1 MQDSPVNV
9 TFALSPYH
17 VPVPLPLI
25 NSVAALQKAVK
36 AIGNTALLF
45 EIIPHCFYQQMA
57 RYPKPVKVYRES
69 KTNPVTPTLTLL
81 KWLIECHKNVDTF
94 ASYPVEKAQNVP
106 FTESGKVKLTFL

>member
-45 EIIPHCFYQQMA
+45 EIIPHCGYALQIA
-57 RYPKPVKVYRES
+57 ITEYPKSP
-69 KTNPVTPTLTLL
+69 
-81 KWLIECHKNVDTF
+81 
-94 ASYPVEKAQNVP
+94 
-106 FTESGKVKLTFL
+106 SGLMRT

>member
-25 NSVAALQKAVK
+25 HSVAALQKAVK

-45 EIIPHCFYQQMA
+45 EIIPHCLLD
-57 RYPKPVKVYRES
+57 PKGDIKR
-69 KTNPVTPTLTLL
+69 T
-81 KWLIECHKNVDTF
+81 
-94 ASYPVEKAQNVP
+94 VETHVP
-106 FTESGKVKLTFL
+106 ITKSGSC

>member
-45 EIIPHCFYQQMA
+45 EIIPHC
-57 RYPKPVKVYRES
+57 S
-69 KTNPVTPTLTLL
+69 
-81 KWLIECHKNVDTF
+81 
-94 ASYPVEKAQNVP
+94 
-106 FTESGKVKLTFL
+106 

>member
-25 NSVAALQKAVK
+25 HSVAALQKAVK

-45 EIIPHCFYQQMA
+45 EIIPHCVL
-57 RYPKPVKVYRES
+57 KPYCAIGQITTSRNRNTYRS
-69 KTNPVTPTLTLL
+69 CCNLSYAYVFTVTVGIIT
-81 KWLIECHKNVDTF
+81 CV
-94 ASYPVEKAQNVP
+94 VEILAYDNI
-106 FTESGKVKLTFL
+106 FI

>member
-45 EIIPHCFYQQMA
+45 EIIPHCGYIPIA
-57 RYPKPVKVYRES
+57 NHCTGPAWAIS
-69 KTNPVTPTLTLL
+69 GLL
-81 KWLIECHKNVDTF
+81 L
-94 ASYPVEKAQNVP
+94 
-106 FTESGKVKLTFL
+106 

>member
-25 NSVAALQKAVK
+25 HSVAALQKAVK

-45 EIIPHCFYQQMA
+45 EIIPHCCYALQIA
-57 RYPKPVKVYRES
+57 ITEYPRSP
-69 KTNPVTPTLTLL
+69 
-81 KWLIECHKNVDTF
+81 
-94 ASYPVEKAQNVP
+94 
-106 FTESGKVKLTFL
+106 SGWIRA